1 MIEPLLLA
9 VVLIGAVGLFA
20 RNGMKLVKLVT
31 QGLPEDRFGD
41 WDKRVMNVVIHVFG
55 HKRLMDRPLIGIAHA
70 LFFYGFLIIQVC
82 ALEIFGKIFYPHFS
96 YEILG
101 PIYPLLM
108 AGQDIGCFGVFVA
121 LAYGSYRRLFNPP
134 KHLMV
139 TSDGWIILGLIFGV
153 VATIYIIGGA
163 EIALGHRDTVKQFM
177 PFEAAVAGMM
187 GGIGH
192 GALEV
197 ILRGTL
203 WIHALIVLGFLNYL
217 PSSKHLHLLGA
228 VPNIFF
234 AKLGPTAAL
243 PTPNLEADNIEVFG
257 ASEPKHFTWK
267 HLLDTTAC
275 TECGRC
281 TSQCPANATGKP
293 LSPMKI
299 IHDLKLAM
307 FDTAPIVLAESAEAA
322 EAAAGGERTPLI
334 EGRISLDELWSCTT
348 CGACVAACP
357 VLIEHVDD
365 IVDMR
370 RNLVLMESRFPEE
383 LQATFTNL
391 ENEGNPWGLPA
402 GSRGDWTSK
411 VEVKILDEGETTP
424 LLYWVG
430 CAGACD
436 DRSKK
441 VTQAVVKIL
450 NAAGVDYAVLAH
462 QESCTGDPA
471 RRLGNEYLYQTLA
484 RQNIETLNSHN
495 VTKIITQCPHCFNTI
510 ANEYPDL
517 GGKYEVMHH
526 SEYIQQLI
534 QQGKIR
540 LSDNGREKITFHDP
554 CYLGRWNGK
563 TEQPR
568 SVLDSLPGRD
578 RIEMDRS
585 GRQSFC
591 CGAGGGRMWMEEH
604 IGKQVNAERSQ
615 EAIATGANTIAV
627 GCPFCMTMMEDG
639 VKTEGKGEQVRVR
652 DLAELVAEAMEET
665 APVLPAGSAR

>member
-1 MIEPLLLA
+1 
-9 VVLIGAVGLFA
+9 
-20 RNGMKLVKLVT
+20 
-31 QGLPEDRFGD
+31 
-41 WDKRVMNVVIHVFG
+41 
-55 HKRLMDRPLIGIAHA
+55 
-70 LFFYGFLIIQVC
+70 
-82 ALEIFGKIFYPHFS
+82 
-96 YEILG
+96 
-101 PIYPLLM
+101 
-108 AGQDIGCFGVFVA
+108 
-121 LAYGSYRRLFNPP
+121 
-134 KHLMV
+134 
-139 TSDGWIILGLIFGV
+139 
-153 VATIYIIGGA
+153 
-163 EIALGHRDTVKQFM
+163 
-177 PFEAAVAGMM
+177 M
-187 GGIGH
+187 GGMSE
-192 GALEV
+192 GALNFTLRSMLWLHV
-197 ILRGTL
+197 I
-203 WIHALIVLGFLNYL
+203 IVLGFLNYL

-243 PTPNLEADNIEVFG
+243 PTPDLEQEDLEVFG

-281 TSQCPANATGKP
+281 TAQCPAQATGKP

-307 FDTAPIVLAESAEAA
+307 FDTAPVVLAEDAAAA
-322 EAAAGGERTPLI
+322 EKAAGAEVTPLI
-334 EGRISLDELWSCTT
+334 RGRITLDELWACTT
-348 CGACVAACP
+348 CGACVEACP

-370 RNLVLMESRFPEE
+370 RNLVLMESDFPEE
-383 LQATFTNL
+383 LQATFTAL

-402 GSRGDWTSK
+402 GSRGDWTQK
-411 VEVKILDEGETTP
+411 VEVKVLGEGESTP

-441 VTQAVVKIL
+441 VTQSVVKIL
-450 NAAGVDYAVLAH
+450 NAAGVEYAVLAG

-471 RRLGNEYLYQTLA
+471 RRLGNEYLYQMLA
-484 RQNIETLNSHN
+484 KQNIETLNSHN
-495 VTKIITQCPHCFNTI
+495 ITKVITQCPHCFNTL

-526 SEYIQQLI
+526 SEFIQQLI
-534 QQGKIR
+534 AEGRIK
-540 LSDNGREKITFHDP
+540 LTDNGKEKITFHDP

-563 TEQPR
+563 VAEPR
-568 SVLDSLPGRD
+568 AVVDSLPGRD
-578 RIEMDRS
+578 RLEMERS
-585 GRQSFC
+585 GRTSFC
-591 CGAGGGRMWMEEH
+591 CGAGGGRMWLEEH

-639 VKTEGKGEQVRVR
+639 VKTEGKGEEVRVR
-652 DLAELVAEAMEET
+652 DLAELVAEAMEQTEP
-665 APVLPAGSAR
+665 ALPAGAPR